1 MTNLEIKEAF
11 SGCRQ
16 SVKIHT
22 EEGPRTINFSHWS
35 ELQVQP
41 PYNHT
46 AVRRR
51 DYDKERREGELPSS
65 WEPMPKD
72 PGTGKQVECHVV
84 KLSSHSQEY
93 KDVAAQFNSTPA
105 TGGAVR
111 SSHSSLH
118 LGQGQ
123 TSQGRIVK
131 IERIQNSKLYA
142 QYTAR
147 KKAMDRANAGHQNER
162 QLFHG
167 CSHSAIDAINHGG
180 FNRSYTGQHGE

>member
-1 MTNLEIKEAF
+1 MEADSLLKF
-11 SGCRQ
+11 ILKRN
-16 SVKIHT
+16 
-22 EEGPRTINFSHWS
+22 PRTINCSQTF

-147 KKAMDRANAGHQNER
+147 KKAMDRDNVGHQNEK

-167 CSHSAIDAINHGG
+167 CSSQTVIVAINHGG
-180 FNRSYTGQHGE
+180 FNRSYAGQHGE